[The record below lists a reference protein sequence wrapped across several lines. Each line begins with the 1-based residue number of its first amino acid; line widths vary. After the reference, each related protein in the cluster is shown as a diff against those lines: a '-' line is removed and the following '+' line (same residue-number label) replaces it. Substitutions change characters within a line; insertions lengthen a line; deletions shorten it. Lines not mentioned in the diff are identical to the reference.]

1 MKTKKL
7 SKKLISIILTIM
19 MLATMIPATS
29 VHTHAAVD
37 NSGVTLEYCGTEV
50 ADNTI
55 INKTN
60 QKVKVYT
67 ITDNGEYVLKTS
79 SITQY
84 GVAIILDAGASD
96 IRLVL
101 DNVNIEAQ
109 MPIMP
114 GTVNGINYNNSIQG
128 GFAIYNSGDELSN
141 LDIYIK
147 GSNIINVSDVN
158 GNATSAMLVRG
169 CNTIFYGESE
179 ENNLNLFNNSSNV
192 SSHGLVN
199 LTKDGY
205 VGGSVPF
212 ETAPFLGFYDGVNV
226 SVDVQQGEGII
237 TARDINMFN
246 SRLFIHSYGI
256 GLQSYVDEGILEN
269 GYYGL
274 YVENST
280 LSVDTSGAGI
290 GINNGG
296 AAFVDGTDV
305 NINVTGIALTVC
317 SGNIT
322 FDNINNVDIRSN
334 DGYGL
339 SLNDSTLSVDFNSD
353 NVSIYGERYAIMG
366 MSQYV
371 TTRGFV
377 GDNEIITLHSDDGID
392 YSEYTDDVTT
402 KKYVKTST
410 RAHTHD
416 FGEDYYES
424 DVAGYHYMLCACGEM
439 SEPEECTYSFH
450 YFESAPD
457 IENDGVKVYF
467 CDYCGGRKD
476 VTVPAHDCNAYTNFQ
491 IDENGNHYGNCTYEG
506 CERYIDEPHNL
517 ELLEELDENS
527 HKHICAACGYYEA
540 EDHLFVEFEFIDEDT
555 HEAYCEC
562 GYTGV
567 KPHDYIEY
575 SGNNDGLTHT
585 GYCECGATVTEDHS
599 WGEWIETDNGYMHS
613 CDGCGAVDYCS
624 HEWSGWSYDDV
635 MHSRQCTI
643 CPAVE
648 ENEHHSEAGFIDMG
662 IGHYMICDECEM
674 QISLP
679 HEYEKCG
686 NNGDGTHTKYCFCG
700 ATVTE
705 EHNWGDWEEAADG
718 SGTFHTC
725 NDCHTTEYC
734 SHEWSEWYGISNLQH
749 QHQCEICGTT
759 KDSRHTW
766 GNWTDLGAEHSHE
779 CSGCGWRITE
789 EHDYINIWDDENG
802 TTHTA
807 YCICGKGI
815 TSEHDW
821 SPWIDTEDG
830 QHRRE
835 CNECG
840 AEEIGEHNW
849 GEWESINEESHQRFC
864 LDCETARQEASH
876 NLTDN
881 WVDIGEEGHR
891 LGCVDCEYGTVKPHE
906 IHENIPNEDGKTHTG
921 YCFCGAVI
929 TVPHT
934 WGECIESEDG
944 HTRLCTGCTYSVDE
958 EHNLGEYSKDGVNHT
973 AECADCHAIVSEGHT
988 YGDYEYVDGETHQRN
1003 CSVCNYTEVTAH
1015 KPNLL
1020 GYKDNSDGTHYATCG
1035 KCSKKYY
1042 VEHTYVCGKYDEEK
1056 HTLSCDECDAWEFE
1070 NHDWSDWEITEDG
1083 KHHRECLDCGYEQS
1097 DNHTYGDY
1105 VYIDN
1110 HTHERICSV
1119 CNYVES
1125 EKHRYHSIKGC
1136 TDNGDGTHTYE
1147 CTRCSEKITV
1157 EHTLTYDKY
1166 NSEKHVITCG
1176 DCKLEVYEIHNWSEW
1191 ELSIDGSRNR
1201 YCLDCGEQQSCYH
1214 ENKTYTESDGQKHKV
1229 TCDNCGWCYSELHE
1243 YEEFIS
1249 QGDGTHKSA
1258 CRCGYWFM
1266 EDHFYICE
1274 DNGDGTHTGTCGC
1287 GDVVTE
1293 SHNYDFETVIL
1304 REPTEGRPGSKRE
1317 YCSCGAYK
1325 NSNFVS
1331 YYDANGDNVVDEMDY
1346 QLLINEIL
1354 QDANEQSGTAEYD
1367 EIIKYDLDGDGY
1379 LDVLDAAI
1387 MALVVNG
1394 HKSIWEVQNTT
1405 RGDFD
1410 LDGVAFT
1417 DDDLVGMYY
1426 ALWDIEA
1433 SAPTLSTSQK
1443 FAADL
1448 NCNGRLDEDDL
1459 VKLKEDYPHIGSLI
1473 YTYKTD

>member
-1 MKTKKL
+1 MKAKKL

-19 MLATMIPATS
+19 MLATMLPATS

-37 NSGVTLEYCGTEV
+37 NSGVTLEYSGAEV
-50 ADNTI
+50 TDRSL
-55 INKTN
+55 INN
-60 QKVKVYT
+60 ESRKVKVYT
-67 ITDNGEYVLKTS
+67 ITEDGEYVLKTS
-79 SITQY
+79 AVTEY
-84 GVAIILDAGASD
+84 GVTIIIGEGVSNVS
-96 IRLVL
+96 LVL
-101 DNVNIEAQ
+101 DNVNIDAH
-109 MPIMP
+109 MPVMP
-114 GTVNGINYNNSIQG
+114 DMVQGVNYNNSIYAG
-128 GFAIYNSGDELSN
+128 LSIYNSGNELTDLEVN
-141 LDIYIK
+141 IN
-147 GSNIINVSDVN
+147 GSNIIGVATDRNYE
-158 GNATSAMLVRG
+158 TSAMLVRG
-169 CNTIFYGESE
+169 CNVNIYG
-179 ENNLNLFNNSSNV
+179 NNDSDLLLNNNSAE
-192 SSHGLVN
+192 GTAYGFIN

-205 VGGSVPF
+205 VGEAVPF
-212 ETAPFLGFYDGVNV
+212 EEAPYLVMNSDTNIF
-226 SVDVQQGEGII
+226 VDVQQGYGII
-237 TARDINMFN
+237 AVREIDMFSEARISVHSKYTAI
-246 SRLFIHSYGI
+246 
-256 GLQSYVDEGILEN
+256 QSYVDENVLEN
-269 GYYGL
+269 GYFGL
-274 YVENST
+274 YVDNSII
-280 LSVDTSGAGI
+280 SVDSMGAGI
-290 GINNGG
+290 CINNGG
-296 AAFVDGTDV
+296 AYFCGGSDV
-305 NINVTGIALTVC
+305 SINSSDTALEVN

-322 FDNINNVDIRSN
+322 FEDINNAYINSTN
-334 DGYGL
+334 GYGL
-339 SLNDSTLSVDFNSD
+339 SLNDGTLSVDFNSD
-353 NVSIYGERYAIMG
+353 NVSICGVQGAIKG
-366 MSQYV
+366 MPDYLSS
-371 TTRGFV
+371 RGYV
-377 GDNEIITLHSDDGID
+377 GDTEIITLHSDDGVD

-402 KKYVKTST
+402 KKYVKTSAI
-410 RAHTHD
+410 AHTHD

-424 DVAGYHYMLCACGEM
+424 DVAGNHYMLCACGEM
-439 SEPEECTYSFH
+439 SELEECTYSFSH
-450 YFESAPD
+450 FEAVPS
-457 IENDGVKVYF
+457 IENDGIKVYY
-467 CDYCGGRKD
+467 CDYCNARKD
-476 VTVPAHDCNAYTNFQ
+476 VTIPAHDCYAYTNFQ
-491 IDENGNHYGNCTYEG
+491 IDENGNHYGDCTYEG
-506 CERYIDEPHNL
+506 CERCIDEPHNL

-527 HKHICAACGYYEA
+527 HKHICVACGYYEA

-562 GYTGV
+562 GYTEV
-567 KPHDYIEY
+567 KPHEY
-575 SGNNDGLTHT
+575 FEFSGNNDGETHT
-585 GYCECGATVTEDHS
+585 GYCYCGAEITGDHNWSDWSDTPNGHMRTCDVCGAEEHGAHQWDDWYGISMLQHQHECQVCHRLENVDHVWDNDWVNRGENGHSHDCLDCGWRITEDH
-599 WGEWIETDNGYMHS
+599 EF
-613 CDGCGAVDYCS
+613 A
-624 HEWSGWSYDDV
+624 
-635 MHSRQCTI
+635 
-643 CPAVE
+643 
-648 ENEHHSEAGFIDMG
+648 
-662 IGHYMICDECEM
+662 
-674 QISLP
+674 
-679 HEYEKCG
+679 KCG
-686 NNGDGTHTKYCFCG
+686 DNGDGTHTGYCFCG
-700 ATVTE
+700 AEVTG
-705 EHNWGDWEEAADG
+705 EHNWGDWEEAEDG

-725 NDCHTTEYC
+725 NDCYATEYC

-749 QHQCEICGTT
+749 QRTCEICGTT

-766 GNWTDLGAEHSHE
+766 DDWTDNGTTHSHD

-864 LDCETARQEASH
+864 LDCESAREEASH

-891 LGCVDCEYGTVKPHE
+891 LGCVDCEYGTVEPHE

-988 YGDYEYVDGETHQRN
+988 YGDYEY
-1003 CSVCNYTEVTAH
+1003 
-1015 KPNLL
+1015 
-1020 GYKDNSDGTHYATCG
+1020 
-1035 KCSKKYY
+1035 
-1042 VEHTYVCGKYDEEK
+1042 
-1056 HTLSCDECDAWEFE
+1056 
-1070 NHDWSDWEITEDG
+1070 
-1083 KHHRECLDCGYEQS
+1083 
-1097 DNHTYGDY
+1097 
-1105 VYIDN
+1105 IDN
-1110 HTHERICSV
+1110 QTHEGICSV
-1119 CNYVES
+1119 CKYVQS
-1125 EKHRYHSIKGC
+1125 ENHRYHSIKGC

-1176 DCKLEVYEIHNWSEW
+1176 DCKLEIYEIHNWSEW

-1243 YEEFIS
+1243 YEDFIS

-1287 GDVVTE
+1287 GEVVTE
-1293 SHNYDFETVIL
+1293 SHSYDYETVIL
-1304 REPTEGRPGSKRE
+1304 REPTESRPGSKRE
-1317 YCSCGAYK
+1317 FCACGSYK

-1331 YYDANGDNVVDEMDY
+1331 YYDVNGDDVIDEMDY

-1387 MALVVNG
+1387 MGLVVNG

-1448 NCNGRLDEDDL
+1448 NCNGRLDEEDL
-1459 VKLKEDYPHIGSLI
+1459 VKLKEDYPRIGSLI
-1473 YTYKTD
+1473 

>member
-19 MLATMIPATS
+19 MLATMLPATS
-29 VHTHAAVD
+29 VHTHAADD
-37 NSGVTLEYCGTEV
+37 NSGVTLEYSGTEV
-50 ADNTI
+50 ADSTI
-55 INKTN
+55 INNTN
-60 QKVKVYT
+60 QRVKAYT

-84 GVAIILDAGASD
+84 GVAIILDAGVSD
-96 IRLVL
+96 IRLIL
-101 DNVNIEAQ
+101 DNVNIDAQ
-109 MPIMP
+109 MSIMP
-114 GTVNGINYNNSIQG
+114 DTIDGINYNNAIQG
-128 GFAIYNSGDELSN
+128 GLAIYNSGDELSN

-147 GSNIINVSDVN
+147 GSNMISVSCN
-158 GNATSAMLVRG
+158 EGYETSAMLVRG
-169 CNTIFYGESE
+169 CNTIFYGENE
-179 ENNLNLFNNSSNV
+179 DNNLNLSNNSSNV

-205 VGGSVPF
+205 VGGSVSF
-212 ETAPFLGFYDGVNV
+212 ETAPFLGFYEGANV
-226 SVDVQQGEGII
+226 SIDVQQGEGII

-246 SRLFIHSYGI
+246 SRLFVHSYGVAI
-256 GLQSYVDEGILEN
+256 QSYVDEGILEN

-280 LSVDTSGAGI
+280 LSVDSSGAGI

-305 NINVTGIALTVC
+305 TINSTSIALTVC
-317 SGNIT
+317 SGNII
-322 FDNINNVDIRSN
+322 FDNINNAYISSN

-366 MSQYV
+366 KPQYV

-410 RAHTHD
+410 KAHTHD

-424 DVAGYHYMLCACGEM
+424 DVAGNHYMLCACGEM
-439 SEPEECTYSFH
+439 SELEECTYSFSH
-450 YFESAPD
+450 FEAVPG
-457 IENDGVKVYF
+457 IENDGIKVYY
-467 CDYCGGRKD
+467 CDYCNARNV
-476 VTVPAHDCNAYTNFQ
+476 VTIPAHDCYAYTDFRS
-491 IDENGNHYGNCTYEG
+491 DENGNHYGNCTYEG

-527 HKHICAACGYYEA
+527 HKHICSACGYYEA

-555 HEAYCEC
+555 HKAYCEC

-567 KPHDYIEY
+567 KPHDYFEF
-575 SGNNDGLTHT
+575 SGNNDGETHT
-585 GYCECGATVTEDHS
+585 GYCYCGAEITGDHNWS
-599 WGEWIETDNGYMHS
+599 DWTETDNGYIHS
-613 CDGCGAVDYCS
+613 CDDCGATESCT

-662 IGHYMICDECEM
+662 IGHYMICDECEI

-686 NNGDGTHTKYCFCG
+686 DNGDGTHTKHCSCG

-705 EHNWGDWEEAADG
+705 GHNWGEWEEAADG

-725 NDCHTTEYC
+725 NDCYATEYC

-766 GNWTDLGAEHSHE
+766 DGWTDNGATHSHE
-779 CSGCGWRITE
+779 CTGCGWRITE
-789 EHDYINIWDDENG
+789 EHDYINILDDENG

-807 YCICGKGI
+807 YCTCGKGI

-864 LDCETARQEASH
+864 LDCESAREEATH
-876 NLTDN
+876 EMAEN
-881 WVDIGEEGHR
+881 WVDAGEEGHK
-891 LGCVDCEYGTVKPHE
+891 LACAHCDYAIVEPHE

-958 EHNLGEYSKDGVNHT
+958 EHNLGEYSQDGANHT

-988 YGDYEYVDGETHQRN
+988 YGDY
-1003 CSVCNYTEVTAH
+1003 
-1015 KPNLL
+1015 
-1020 GYKDNSDGTHYATCG
+1020 
-1035 KCSKKYY
+1035 
-1042 VEHTYVCGKYDEEK
+1042 
-1056 HTLSCDECDAWEFE
+1056 
-1070 NHDWSDWEITEDG
+1070 
-1083 KHHRECLDCGYEQS
+1083 
-1097 DNHTYGDY
+1097 

-1110 HTHERICSV
+1110 HTHERICTV
-1119 CNYVES
+1119 CKYVES

-1147 CTRCSEKITV
+1147 CTRCSEEITV

-1176 DCKLEVYEIHNWSEW
+1176 DCKLEIYEIHNWSEW

-1214 ENKTYTESDGQKHKV
+1214 ENKTYTESDGQKHEV

-1249 QGDGTHKSA
+1249 QGDGTHKTA

-1293 SHNYDFETVIL
+1293 SHNYDYETVIL
-1304 REPTEGRPGSKRE
+1304 SEPTENRPGSKRE

-1331 YYDANGDNVVDEMDY
+1331 YYDANGDDVVDEMDY

-1459 VKLKEDYPHIGSLI
+1459 VKLKEDYPRIGSLI
-1473 YTYKTD
+1473 

>member
-1 MKTKKL
+1 MKNSKTKKIL
-7 SKKLISIILTIM
+7 SILLAVM
-19 MLATMIPATS
+19 MVVGLVPAAGFH
-29 VHTHAAVD
+29 VEAAVD
-37 NSGVTLEYCGTEV
+37 SSGVTLEYSGTEV
-50 ADNTI
+50 ADSTI
-55 INKTN
+55 INNTN
-60 QKVKVYT
+60 QKVKAYT
-67 ITDNGEYVLKTS
+67 ITDSGEYVLKTS
-79 SITQY
+79 GVSQY
-84 GVAIILDAGASD
+84 GVAIILDRAVSD
-96 IRLVL
+96 VRLVL
-101 DNVNIEAQ
+101 DNVSIFAQ
-109 MPIMP
+109 KPIMP
-114 GTVNGINYNNSIQG
+114 DVIDDISYNNSIHG
-128 GFAIYNSGDELSN
+128 GLVIYNNSD
-141 LDIYIK
+141 DISDLEIIIK
-147 GSNIINVSDVN
+147 GSNTIGVESND
-158 GNATSAMLVRG
+158 GNSTSALLIRG
-169 CNTIFYGESE
+169 CNTSFYGYSE
-179 ENNLNLFNNSSNV
+179 ENNLILYNNSPSVV
-192 SSHGLVN
+192 SYGLVN
-199 LTKDGY
+199 LTKDGF

-212 ETAPFLGFYDGVNV
+212 ETAPYLGMNSDAKI
-226 SVDVQQGEGII
+226 SVDVQQGSGII
-237 TARDINMFN
+237 TAREINIFD
-246 SRLFIHSYGI
+246 SRLSVHSYGVAI
-256 GLQSYVDEGILEN
+256 QSYVDEAILEN

-274 YVENST
+274 YVTNSS
-280 LSVDTSGAGI
+280 LSVDSSGAGI

-296 AAFVDGTDV
+296 VAFVDGTDV
-305 NINVTGIALTVC
+305 TINSFSIALTVC
-317 SGNIT
+317 SGNIL
-322 FDNINNVDIRSN
+322 FDNINNADIRSN

-366 MSQYV
+366 MPQYV

-377 GDNEIITLHSDDGID
+377 GDNEIITLHGDDGIN

-410 RAHTHD
+410 KIHTHD

-424 DVAGYHYMLCACGEM
+424 DVAGYHYMLCDCGEM
-439 SEPEECTYSFH
+439 SEPEECTYSFS
-450 YFESAPD
+450 YFETVPGID
-457 IENDGVKVYF
+457 NDGIKVSH
-467 CDYCGGRKD
+467 CDYCGSIKEENI
-476 VTVPAHDCNAYTNFQ
+476 PAHDCYTYTNFE
-491 IDENGNHYGNCTYEG
+491 IDDFGNHYGYCTYVG
-506 CERYIDEPHNL
+506 CERFIDEPHNL
-517 ELLEELDENS
+517 ELLEELDDNS
-527 HKHICAACGYYEA
+527 HKHICAACDYYEV
-540 EDHLFVEFEFIDEDT
+540 EEHLFVEFEFIDEDT

-567 KPHDYIEY
+567 KPHEY
-575 SGNNDGLTHT
+575 FEFSGNNDGETHT
-585 GYCECGATVTEDHS
+585 GYCYCGAEITGDHNWSDWCETGNGHMRTCDVCGAEEHGAHQWDDWYGISMLQHQHECQVCHRIENVEHVWDEWVDRGEAGHSHDCLDCGWRITEDH
-599 WGEWIETDNGYMHS
+599 EF
-613 CDGCGAVDYCS
+613 A
-624 HEWSGWSYDDV
+624 
-635 MHSRQCTI
+635 
-643 CPAVE
+643 
-648 ENEHHSEAGFIDMG
+648 
-662 IGHYMICDECEM
+662 
-674 QISLP
+674 
-679 HEYEKCG
+679 KCG
-686 NNGDGTHTKYCFCG
+686 DNGDGTHTGYCFCG
-700 ATVTE
+700 AEVTGN
-705 EHNWGDWEEAADG
+705 HNWGDWEEAEDG

-725 NDCHTTEYC
+725 NDCYATEYC
-734 SHEWSEWYGISNLQH
+734 SHEWSDWYGISNLQH

-766 GNWTDLGAEHSHE
+766 DDWTDNGTTHSHE
-779 CSGCGWRITE
+779 CTGCGWRITE

-807 YCICGKGI
+807 YCTCGKGI

-830 QHRRE
+830 KHRRE

-864 LDCETARQEASH
+864 LDCESAREEASH

-891 LGCVDCEYGTVKPHE
+891 LGCVDCEYGTVEPHE
-906 IHENIPNEDGKTHTG
+906 IHENIPSEDGKTHTG

-944 HTRLCTGCTYSVDE
+944 HTRFCTGCTYSVDE

-988 YGDYEYVDGETHQRN
+988 YGDYEY
-1003 CSVCNYTEVTAH
+1003 
-1015 KPNLL
+1015 
-1020 GYKDNSDGTHYATCG
+1020 
-1035 KCSKKYY
+1035 
-1042 VEHTYVCGKYDEEK
+1042 
-1056 HTLSCDECDAWEFE
+1056 
-1070 NHDWSDWEITEDG
+1070 
-1083 KHHRECLDCGYEQS
+1083 
-1097 DNHTYGDY
+1097 
-1105 VYIDN
+1105 IDN

-1119 CNYVES
+1119 CKYVES

-1147 CTRCSEKITV
+1147 CTRCSEEITV

-1176 DCKLEVYEIHNWSEW
+1176 DCKLKIYEIHNWSEW

-1243 YEEFIS
+1243 YEEFIP
-1249 QGDGTHKSA
+1249 QGDGTHKSV

-1331 YYDANGDNVVDEMDY
+1331 YYDINGDDVIDEMDY

-1417 DDDLVGMYY
+1417 DDDLVGMYHI
-1426 ALWDIEA
+1426 LSNIDS

-1448 NCNGRLDEDDL
+1448 NFNGKIDEEDCEILEQEYGGINATTCEENFKVYYRWGKNYTTCTATAMCTLCNKKVAVETVDSVLNDD
-1459 VKLKEDYPHIGSLI
+1459 GS
-1473 YTYKTD
+1473 YTATFKNSLLGTKTFKKQ